1 VVAVLTRRI
10 GLRLADQDVFA
21 NVVGGLQIAEPA
33 VDLAVAV
40 ALASTVRDRPV
51 AADLALVGE
60 VGLSGEVRSVGQLEA
75 RIREAARLGFRK
87 VLIPRTL
94 NRQKLRLPGGVETAP
109 VRSVHE
115 AIDLALT

>member
-1 VVAVLTRRI
+1 MWWA
-10 GLRLADQDVFA
+10 GYRLPNQ
-21 NVVGGLQIAEPA
+21 LP
-33 VDLAVAV
+33 DLAVAV

-75 RIREAARLGFRK
+75 RIKEAARLGFRK
-87 VLIPRTL
+87 VLVPRTL
-94 NRQKLRLPGGVETAP
+94 GRQKTRLPEGVEAIP

-115 AIDLALT
+115 AIDLALA